1 MDSRD
6 LKGHLDSLYARFN
19 RREYV
24 SPDPLQFLYD
34 YRDPADREIVGLIA
48 SSLAYGRVAQ
58 ILASVSNVLDRMT
71 KPSRFL
77 RRASRKKLDDA
88 FLGFKHRFTTG
99 KEMSAMLYGT
109 KLVIEKYGSL
119 GNCMAKGVEG
129 GDNTVIPA
137 LKRFVTKIDEGAK
150 GEAPS
155 LLPDPSRG
163 SACKRLNMYLRWMVR
178 SDDVDPGGWKGICPS
193 KLIVPIDTHMHRICT
208 ELGFTSRKA
217 ADLKTAV
224 EITWAFRRLSPSDP
238 VRYDFSLTRLGIRD
252 ELDPVPFIRE
262 CMAI

>member
-1 MDSRD
+1 MSSSD
-6 LKGHLDSLYARFN
+6 LKKHLDSLYAKLN

-71 KPSRFL
+71 KPGKFL
-77 RRASRKKLDDA
+77 KRVSRKNLDDA

-99 KEMSAMLYGT
+99 SEMAAMLYGA
-109 KLVIEKYGSL
+109 KLVIERYGSL
-119 GNCMAKGVEG
+119 GNCLAKGVEG
-129 GDNTVIPA
+129 GDDTVIPA
-137 LKRFVTKIDEGAK
+137 LRRFVGKIDEGANGGAK
-150 GEAPS
+150 S

-178 SDDVDPGGWKGICPS
+178 SDDVDPGGWNGICTS
-193 KLIVPIDTHMHRICT
+193 KLVVPIDTHMHRICT
-208 ELGFTSRKA
+208 ELGLTKRRA

-224 EITWAFRRLSPSDP
+224 EITEAFRTISRADP

-252 ELDPVPFIRE
+252 ELDPVPFIRR
-262 CMAI
+262 CMA

>member
-1 MDSRD
+1 MNPRD
-6 LKGHLDSLYARFN
+6 LRQHLNSLYAKLN

-34 YRDPADREIVGLIA
+34 YKDPADREIVGLIA

-71 KPSRFL
+71 RPSKFL
-77 RRASRKKLDDA
+77 KRASRKKLDDT

-99 KEMSAMLYGT
+99 AEMAAMLYGA

-119 GNCMAKGVEG
+119 GACLAKGVEG
-129 GDNTVIPA
+129 GDDTVIPA
-137 LKRFVTKIDEGAK
+137 LKRFVSKIDEGAG
-150 GEAPS
+150 GEAKS

-178 SDDVDPGGWKGICPS
+178 CDEVDPGGWKGICPS

-208 ELGFTSRKA
+208 ELGMTKRKA

-224 EITWAFRRLSPSDP
+224 EITEAFRGLSPSDP
-238 VRYDFSLTRLGIRD
+238 VRYDFCITRLGIRD

-262 CMAI
+262 CMA